1 MPAGRYL
8 LGAGH
13 RVRVPLHQL
22 LERDGLRVRSAGDL
36 QTREKSA
43 RPPHPAFS
51 LLPSLARVLPQGW
64 GPGRWLRE
72 PARSRPEPSRR
83 YLQPEERQAALGGGR
98 GGGGDA
104 ALALVWVPRAVTN
117 PRRKRA
123 RRAFRTHTWAAQTRW
138 VSGNR
143 ADRPAP
149 PRCSVYRR
157 AVLRFCLTS
166 ELASV
171 Y

>member
-36 QTREKSA
+36 QTREQSA

-51 LLPSLARVLPQGW
+51 LLPSLARVLPRGW
-64 GPGRWLRE
+64 GPGRWVRE
-72 PARSRPEPSRR
+72 PARPRPEPSRR
-83 YLQPEERQAALGGGR
+83 YLQPEPRLQAALGRGR
-98 GGGGDA
+98 GGGGGA

-117 PRRKRA
+117 PRRRRA
-123 RRAFRTHTWAAQTRW
+123 RPALRTHTWAAQTLGPARI
-138 VSGNR
+138 
-143 ADRPAP
+143 ALPRPAAAFTGGQS
-149 PRCSVYRR
+149 SVS
-157 AVLRFCLTS
+157 A
-166 ELASV
+166 
-171 Y
+171 